1 MKKVLTIL
9 ILLIFFLSG
18 CDRKIETIYDG
29 TTLKE
34 LDELTEYH
42 FLGTVIEKVDSEFEF
57 KNFLN
62 YDYYKVKIDEKIKG
76 DIDKDYIYI
85 KFSTHISDFSK
96 LVIDEKYHFYCNK
109 TTNVNANVTDKE
121 NVFLISSSKAQ
132 CFTLEEYEER
142 LILEQENLN

>member
-1 MKKVLTIL
+1 M
-9 ILLIFFLSG
+9 
-18 CDRKIETIYDG
+18 
-29 TTLKE
+29 KE
-34 LDELTEYH
+34 LDGLTEYH

-96 LVIDEKYHFYCNK
+96 LIIDEKYHFYCNK
-109 TTNVNANVTDKE
+109 TTNVNTDVTDKE

-142 LILEQENLN
+142 LILE